1 MAEKNVKKRH
11 WAMVVYPESLPNDWI
26 DRLERTGLPMAISPI
41 HDRDDNATG
50 EHKKDHYH
58 VLMTY
63 QGPTAYSVVKRLTD
77 DLGQPHPQPVE
88 QIRGYYRYLTHED
101 NPEKAQYDKAD
112 IRKLN
117 GFDIRDYVEMGKSE
131 ALRIRGEITDYIEA
145 NGITE
150 YADIITIA
158 RADNAPADWFDVLS
172 SNTLYFT
179 ALLRS
184 WRFKRTGRE

>member
-1 MAEKNVKKRH
+1 MADKNVKKRH
-11 WAMVVYPESLPNDWI
+11 
-26 DRLERTGLPMAISPI
+26 LERSGLPMAISPI
-41 HDRDDNATG
+41 HDRDENATH

-63 QGPTAYSVVKRLTD
+63 QGPTAYSVVKRITD

-101 NPEKAQYDKAD
+101 NPEKPQYDAKD
-112 IRKLN
+112 IRTLN
-117 GFDIRDYVEMGKSE
+117 GFDIRDFVEMGKSE
-131 ALRIRGEITDYIEA
+131 VLKIKGEITDYIRE

-150 YADIITIA
+150 YADIVTIS
-158 RADNAPADWFDVLS
+158 RADDAPADWYDVLS

-184 WRFKRTGRE
+184 WRYKRTGRE